1 MAITISD
8 PKRNVLG
15 DLRSYSG
22 TFTTAS
28 GDSSLTIT
36 HGMYDVRQA
45 DVRLDAGGVNTPNPK
60 ITNSSGVCTFL
71 VDDTLGYSGTFYFLG
86 K

>member
-1 MAITISD
+1 MAITISN
-8 PKRNVLG
+8 PVRSVTGN
-15 DLRSYSG
+15 LRTYSG

-36 HGMYDVRQA
+36 HGMYDVRQS
-45 DVRLDAGGVNTPNPK
+45 DVRIDAGGLNTPNPK
-60 ITNSSGVCTFL
+60 ITNSAGVCTFV
-71 VDDTLGYSGTFYFLG
+71 VDDTLGYSGTFFFMG